1 MHNLW
6 HLARFVIRQ
15 IEMLFICGTCAP
27 AQPEADDDKCENVDD
42 VHGLSPGVALT
53 VWQAPLP
60 LSPLSQSALSA
71 DLFLAVF
78 LFVIRFLR
86 VYKLNASS
94 CAASALLAT
103 SWFAPAPLLLSAPST
118 PLLSLAHSIWLV
130 AICLANCANCSRRD
144 NLIKHISLP
153 PPAPCLASVFCI
165 VLGQN
170 RFNRLPVLPITHTT
184 AFTDCAWLHVCVC
197 DRRLHSSQTSD
208 SRQRRV
214 KQRAKR
220 RSECRREG
228 KRGCLGPN
236 QTDGLTV
243 N

>member
-1 MHNLW
+1 MPRFTFLLCLSRRRQEKAGGGRRRREEAGYALHNLW

-53 VWQAPLP
+53 VCLPLP
-60 LSPLSQSALSA
+60 LPHPLPSPLAQSALSA

-103 SWFAPAPLLLSAPST
+103 SWLPLPSAPSFLPT
-118 PLLSLAHSIWLV
+118 QPSPLAHSNWLV

-153 PPAPCLASVFCI
+153 PPCPLPLFPPAP
-165 VLGQN
+165 
-170 RFNRLPVLPITHTT
+170 LP
-184 AFTDCAWLHVCVC
+184 
-197 DRRLHSSQTSD
+197 
-208 SRQRRV
+208 
-214 KQRAKR
+214 
-220 RSECRREG
+220 G
-228 KRGCLGPN
+228 
-236 QTDGLTV
+236 
-243 N
+243 